1 MVKSTTTTNAETAGP
16 QDLPAGWMHT
26 NSPKPKPKVTPV
38 SSPAMDDGG
47 ADEAK
52 ANVQAGRCHNCGHT
66 GHWAK
71 DCTIIFSKMI
81 ADRDSACA
89 LCAFPVKGKKDM
101 IVKLACGPTYAT
113 NGSTAPAPCRTWSRS
128 VRSERAP
135 RAPQLHESSRW
146 EQHRV
151 WLCQDPYACVLRPC
165 MKESFNNTVPNHT
178 LPLSCTQTPMQH
190 LRRPARPSGEPRH
203 MRHALRSFRIA
214 SPPSV
219 QAWAEARALSSPA
232 SRALPHSLPPTSH
245 LTRAETFA
253 RFATTPNL
261 PTFCCMAGGHALRL
275 PQPNSDLK
283 FGLLAPPRRLRPAQP

>member
-38 SSPAMDDGG
+38 SSPAVDDGG
-47 ADEAK
+47 ADQAK

-101 IVKLACGPTYAT
+101 IVKLACGPTSAT

-165 MKESFNNTVPNHT
+165 MKESFKNTVPNHT
-178 LPLSCTQTPMQH
+178 FPLSCTQTPMQH
-190 LRRPARPSGEPRH
+190 LRRPARPSGEPRR
-203 MRHALRSFRIA
+203 MRHALRCLAQLQQKFCQLSTKDASFSNDEDLDDQRRC
-214 SPPSV
+214 SMPPC
-219 QAWAEARALSSPA
+219 
-232 SRALPHSLPPTSH
+232 
-245 LTRAETFA
+245 FG
-253 RFATTPNL
+253 
-261 PTFCCMAGGHALRL
+261 AGGTAACCKLNL
-275 PQPNSDLK
+275 SP
-283 FGLLAPPRRLRPAQP
+283 GLLGGGFEQGLCT